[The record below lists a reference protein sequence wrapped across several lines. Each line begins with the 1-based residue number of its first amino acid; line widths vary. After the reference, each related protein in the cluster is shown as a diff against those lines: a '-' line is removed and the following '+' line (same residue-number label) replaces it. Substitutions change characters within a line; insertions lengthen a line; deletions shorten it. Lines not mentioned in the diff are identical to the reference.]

1 MLRGPKIPAIW
12 GSLFSVS
19 QCCFILRSTLRL
31 GMLTGVFVVGDVNVV
46 LFGLWQ

>member
-19 QCCFILRSTLRL
+19 QCRFTLRIALRL
-31 GMLTGVFVVGDVNVV
+31 GTLTGVYVVGDVDVV
-46 LFGLWQ
+46 LFGLWL